1 SLPVLYV
8 LLRAQ
13 YAGWAYSATLIF
25 RPRILELL
33 FNTLKLAGAVTA
45 ISILIG
51 VTKAWL
57 IERTDVPQKKAWNA
71 IVTLPFAV
79 PSFISAYSWI
89 SVFPSLEGFYG
100 SVVVLTL
107 CNYPLVHL
115 PVAAAL
121 RGMDPALEETSR
133 SLGFSRTQTF
143 FRVTLPQ
150 LRIAIM
156 GGAILIALH
165 MLAEFGALSFLN
177 YETFTTAIFDQ
188 YNVAFD
194 SASAA
199 MMTLVLLLLCL
210 GVMGL
215 EMLIRGKENYA
226 TERKGSP
233 GIAETIP
240 LGKAKPLAML
250 GLVLIAVFAAGAPL
264 GIIGYWLVT
273 GTSAAVNVAELATTL
288 VYTLS
293 FGMGGAVLAAVF
305 ALPLVFLAV
314 RYRGALPTIADR
326 LPYFIHSLPGLVIGL
341 TL

>member
-1 SLPVLYV
+1 SRNRARQSTEPKIPFGLVLSVVLLVVLSSLPVLYV

-13 YAGWAYSATLIF
+13 YAGWAYSATLIL

-51 VTKAWL
+51 VTTAWL

-199 MMTLVLLLLCL
+199 MMTL
-210 GVMGL
+210 
-215 EMLIRGKENYA
+215 
-226 TERKGSP
+226 
-233 GIAETIP
+233 
-240 LGKAKPLAML
+240 
-250 GLVLIAVFAAGAPL
+250 
-264 GIIGYWLVT
+264 
-273 GTSAAVNVAELATTL
+273 
-288 VYTLS
+288 
-293 FGMGGAVLAAVF
+293 
-305 ALPLVFLAV
+305 
-314 RYRGALPTIADR
+314 
-326 LPYFIHSLPGLVIGL
+326 
-341 TL
+341 